1 MTLGR
6 RMAMGG
12 LMLVLLRL
20 SVRVIGLV
28 STMILFRIL
37 IPDDFGLIALA
48 GVAIGLVEVFA
59 EFGFDLAL
67 IRKQNATRNDYDV
80 TWSLSLL
87 RGLLVAALV
96 LALAQPAGYYL
107 NDARL
112 TPLLYWMALAPLLDG
127 LQNPGLADFSKDLTF
142 GKEFKLKVS
151 QKIIGFVV
159 TISAALLLQ
168 NYWALV
174 IGLLA
179 GRWAGLVLSYVMHDF
194 RPRFSLLGA
203 REVFSFSIW
212 VMFNNVILYAGNQ
225 TDKVLIKQYY
235 DVHMVGIFRVAE
247 EICSVVMEFVWPVER
262 ALYAGYAKQAGNLD
276 EIRKTL
282 LTSVAFVAMIG
293 LPLSIALL
301 VMAGPAISILLG
313 PKGLPAV
320 PFVQVLCLH
329 SALRSSIAGILPVFM
344 PLGQPKI
351 NTQVVFSNVT
361 VRLALL
367 FMLFPA
373 IGVMAAPWSLVGG
386 TATGCA
392 IAIWQATRLL
402 QLRWYDI
409 PLALW
414 RTLLATG
421 LMFGAGQWSSVLLQG
436 SWTAQSS
443 IATLLIQASLALAV
457 YFLSLFG
464 LWRLAG
470 RPDGPERQLADLLL
484 ERLRNRASPA

>member
-6 RMAMGG
+6 RMAVGG

-20 SVRVIGLV
+20 SVRIIGLV

-37 IPDDFGLIALA
+37 VPDDFGLVALA

-67 IRKQNATRNDYDV
+67 IRKQNAVRNDYDV
-80 TWSLSLL
+80 TWSLTVL
-87 RGLLVAALV
+87 RGLLVAVIV
-96 LALAQPAGYYL
+96 LALAQPAGNYL

-112 TPLLYWMALAPLLDG
+112 TTLLYWMALVPIVDG
-127 LQNPGLADFSKDLTF
+127 LQNPGVADFSKELTF

-151 QKIIGFVV
+151 QKLIGFVV
-159 TISAALLLQ
+159 TISAALWLQ

-174 IGLLA
+174 IGLLT
-179 GRWAGLVLSYVMHDF
+179 GRLVGLLLSYAMHDF
-194 RPRFSLLGA
+194 RPRFSLSGA

-235 DVHMVGIFRVAE
+235 DVHTVGIFRVAE
-247 EICSVVMEFVWPVER
+247 EICSIVMEFVWPVER
-262 ALYAGYAKQAGNLD
+262 ALYAGYAKQAGSLG

-282 LTSVAFVAMIG
+282 LKSVAFVAMIG

-301 VMAGPAISILLG
+301 VMAEPAVSILLG
-313 PKGLPAV
+313 DKGLPAV

-344 PLGQPKI
+344 PLGRPQI
-351 NTQVVFSNVT
+351 NTQVVFSNVA

-367 FMLFPA
+367 FGLFPV

-386 TATGCA
+386 TSIGCA
-392 IAIWQATRLL
+392 IAIWQATRQLD
-402 QLRWYDI
+402 LRWYDL

-414 RTLLATG
+414 RTVLATG
-421 LMFGAGQWSSVLLQG
+421 LMYGAGQWSTAWLKG
-436 SWTAQSS
+436 SWVAHSS
-443 IATLLIQASLALAV
+443 IATLLIQAGLALMV
-457 YFLSLFG
+457 FFLTLFA
-464 LWRLAG
+464 LWRLSG
-470 RPDGPERQLADLLL
+470 RPEGPERQLTGLLL
-484 ERLRNRASPA
+484 ERLRRSPSPA

>member
-6 RMAMGG
+6 RMAIGG

-20 SVRVIGLV
+20 SVRVIGLI

-37 IPDDFGLIALA
+37 VPDDFGLIALA
-48 GVAIGLVEVFA
+48 GVAIGLVEVFS

-80 TWSLSLL
+80 TWSLTLL
-87 RGLLVAALV
+87 RGLLVAAVV
-96 LALAQPAGYYL
+96 LALAQPAGSYL
-107 NDARL
+107 EDARL
-112 TPLLYWMALAPLLDG
+112 TTLLYWMALVPVIDG
-127 LQNPGLADFSKDLTF
+127 LQNPGVADFSKNLTF
-142 GKEFKLKVS
+142 GKEYKLKVS
-151 QKIIGFVV
+151 QKLIGFVV
-159 TISAALLLQ
+159 TISAALWLQ

-174 IGLLA
+174 IGLLT
-179 GRWAGLVLSYVMHDF
+179 GRLVGLVLSYLMHDF

-203 REVFSFSIW
+203 REVFNFSIW

-225 TDKVLIKQYY
+225 TDKVLIKQYH
-235 DVHMVGIFRVAE
+235 DVHTVGIFRVAE
-247 EICSVVMEFVWPVER
+247 EICSIVMEFVWPVER

-276 EIRKTL
+276 AIRQTL
-282 LTSVAFVAMIG
+282 LKSVAFVAMIG

-301 VMAGPAISILLG
+301 VMAEPAVSLLLG

-344 PLGQPKI
+344 PLGRPHI
-351 NTQVVFSNVT
+351 NTQVVFSNVG

-367 FMLFPA
+367 FGLFPV
-373 IGVMAAPWSLVGG
+373 IGMMAAPWSLVGG

-392 IAIWQATRLL
+392 IAIWQVTRLL
-402 QLRWYDI
+402 QLRWYDM

-414 RTLLATG
+414 RTVLATG
-421 LMFGAGQWSSVLLQG
+421 LMFGAGHWCTALLQG
-436 SWTAQSS
+436 SWVARSS
-443 IATLLIQASLALAV
+443 IATLLIQASLAMAV
-457 YFLSLFG
+457 FFLTLFG
-464 LWRLAG
+464 LWRLSG
-470 RPDGPERQLADLLL
+470 RPDGPESQLTDLLL
-484 ERLRNRASPA
+484 ERLRRSASPA

>member
-37 IPDDFGLIALA
+37 VPDDFGLIALA

-67 IRKQNATRNDYDV
+67 IRKQNAIRNDYDV
-80 TWSLSLL
+80 TWSLTVL
-87 RGLLVAALV
+87 RGLLVAAIV
-96 LALAQPAGYYL
+96 LALAQPAGNYL

-112 TPLLYWMALAPLLDG
+112 TTLLYWMALVPIIDG
-127 LQNPGLADFSKDLTF
+127 LQNPGVADFSKELTF

-151 QKIIGFVV
+151 QKFIGFVV
-159 TISAALLLQ
+159 TISAALWLQ

-174 IGLLA
+174 IGLLT
-179 GRWAGLVLSYVMHDF
+179 GRTVGLLLSYAMHDF
-194 RPRFSLLGA
+194 RPRFSLSGA

-235 DVHMVGIFRVAE
+235 DVHTVGIFRVAE
-247 EICSVVMEFVWPVER
+247 EICSIVMEFVWPVER
-262 ALYAGYAKQAGNLD
+262 ALYAGYSKQAGSLG

-282 LTSVAFVAMIG
+282 LKSVAFVAMIG

-301 VMAGPAISILLG
+301 VMAEPAVSILLG
-313 PKGLPAV
+313 DKGLPAV

-344 PLGQPKI
+344 PLGRPQI
-351 NTQVVFSNVT
+351 NTQVVFSNVA

-367 FMLFPA
+367 FGLFPV

-386 TATGCA
+386 TSIGCA

-402 QLRWYDI
+402 ELRWYDL

-414 RTLLATG
+414 RTVLATG
-421 LMFGAGQWSSVLLQG
+421 LMYGAGQWSTALLTG
-436 SWTAQSS
+436 SWAAQSS
-443 IATLLIQASLALAV
+443 IATLLIQASLALTV
-457 YFLSLFG
+457 FFLTLFG
-464 LWRLAG
+464 LWRLSG
-470 RPDGPERQLADLLL
+470 RPEGPERQMTGLLL
-484 ERLRNRASPA
+484 ERLRRRSPS